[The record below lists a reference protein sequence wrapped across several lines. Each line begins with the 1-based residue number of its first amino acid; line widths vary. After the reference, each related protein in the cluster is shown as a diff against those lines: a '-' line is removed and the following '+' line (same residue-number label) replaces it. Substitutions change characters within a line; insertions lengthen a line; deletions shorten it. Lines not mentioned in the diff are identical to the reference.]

1 MVGMSI
7 RRKVGP
13 KGQIVIPKVF
23 RESLGIKP
31 GDNVL
36 MEIGEKELRIRPE
49 VDDPEKFIEEFCSA
63 GGKKLTRKIDLEKV
77 LEEGV
82 EERIALR

>member
-1 MVGMSI
+1 MVGISI

-31 GDNVL
+31 GDEVL
-36 MEIGEKELRIRPE
+36 MEIKEKELHIKPE
-49 VDDPEKFIEEFCSA
+49 VDPEK
-63 GGKKLTRKIDLEKV
+63 
-77 LEEGV
+77 
-82 EERIALR
+82 

>member
-23 RESLGIKP
+23 RETLGIKP
-31 GDNVL
+31 GDEVL

-49 VDDPEKFIEEFCSA
+49 VKPEKFIEEFCSA

-77 LEEGV
+77 LEERV

>member
-31 GDNVL
+31 GDEVL
-36 MEIGEKELRIRPE
+36 MEIKEKELHIKPE
-49 VDDPEKFIEEFCSA
+49 VDPEKFIEEFCSIKR
-63 GGKKLTRKIDLEKV
+63 KKLTRKIDLEKV

>member
-31 GDNVL
+31 GDKVL
-36 MEIGEKELRIRPE
+36 MEIREKELRIRPE
-49 VDDPEKFIEEFCSA
+49 ADPERFIEEFCSA
-63 GGKKLTRKIDLEKV
+63 AGKKLTRKIDLERIF
-77 LEEGV
+77 EEEV
-82 EERIALR
+82 EGRIALC

>member
-31 GDNVL
+31 GDEVL

-49 VDDPEKFIEEFCSA
+49 ADPEKFIEEFCSA

>member
-1 MVGMSI
+1 MVVGTSI

-31 GDNVL
+31 GDEVL
-36 MEIGEKELRIRPE
+36 MEIREKELRIRPE
-49 VDDPEKFIEEFCSA
+49 MDPEKFIEEFCSTV
-63 GGKKLTRKIDLEKV
+63 GKKLTRKIDLEKV
-77 LEEGV
+77 FEEEV
-82 EERIALR
+82 EGRIALR